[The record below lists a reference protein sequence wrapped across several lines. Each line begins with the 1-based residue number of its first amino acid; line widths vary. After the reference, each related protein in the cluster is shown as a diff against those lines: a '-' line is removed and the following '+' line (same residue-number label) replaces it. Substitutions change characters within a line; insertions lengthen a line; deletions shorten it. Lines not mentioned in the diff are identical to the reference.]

1 MQTKSLPKS
10 HRHMWIVG
18 IVGLLAGLV
27 LMVYVPSLKAVSS
40 SLLLFAGFHLIGAAV
55 ALVSILITF
64 GRIPRWP
71 IIRQLRRAESR
82 LDFGWAP
89 AWTLGP
95 LLASIVFATAAVA
108 VQAQLPQWWPLSYV
122 LLFLSASS
130 FAGFR
135 FTLAT
140 TDPDFAPLPM
150 VNLLPGGRG
159 VILDGGCGAG
169 RTSLAVAKALPEAS
183 LVALDRFDSN
193 YIENGGRQLAEMNFQ
208 IAGIDGRARTVKGDL
223 TALPFEGQ
231 TFDAIVSAH
240 AMDHLGNATETG
252 LAQIWRVLKPGRHF
266 LLVVWVPGWTMFAV
280 ANVLSFMLAGKASW
294 RTLTRRTGFELLEEG
309 SVNGYWYLLLKR
321 PDRSGLGTCSN

>member
-1 MQTKSLPKS
+1 MQIKSLPKS
-10 HRHMWIVG
+10 HSHMWIVG
-18 IVGLLAGLV
+18 FVGLFAGLA

-40 SLLLFAGFHLIGAAV
+40 SILLFAGFHLIGAVVTLAS
-55 ALVSILITF
+55 LLITF
-64 GRIPRWP
+64 GRTSGWLIKRF
-71 IIRQLRRAESR
+71 RRAEST

-95 LLASIVFATAAVA
+95 LLASIIFAAVA
-108 VQAQLPQWWPLSYV
+108 IAVQVQMPSWWALSYA
-122 LLFLSASS
+122 LLLLSASS
-130 FAGFR
+130 FVGFR

-169 RTSLAVAKALPEAS
+169 RTSLAIAKALPEAS
-183 LVALDRFDSN
+183 LVALDRFDST
-193 YIENGGRQLAEMNFQ
+193 YIENGGRQLIEKNFR
-208 IAGIDGRARTVKGDL
+208 IAGLDRRTEIVTGDL
-223 TALPFEGQ
+223 TELPFPDQ

-240 AMDHLGNATETG
+240 AMDHLGNATEKG
-252 LAQIWRVLKPGRHF
+252 LAQMWRVLKPGSHF

-280 ANVLSFMLAGKASW
+280 ANVLSFMLASKASW
-294 RTLTRRTGFELLEEG
+294 CSLARRTGFDLLQEG

-321 PDRSGLGTCSN
+321 PDGPGSCAN